1 MTHVSDWEGM
11 TSNRI
16 ISLPL
21 QFVAMLGV
29 LVAIASIALL
39 GVALANPHSEPHH
52 QAPPPAATLS
62 PR

>member
-1 MTHVSDWEGM
+1 M

-39 GVALANPHSEPHH
+39 GVALANPHSEPHY